1 MAMDK
6 SAADSYVYAKASGML
21 ARSYVGERARQLF
34 SFHTLQE
41 LWAFLFKKEVPVV
54 PETLLAHALEQEAF
68 ERFIYDYKKLVGNY
82 SEPDSIVLTLLRSF
96 EIGRAHV

>member
-34 SFHTLQE
+34 SFHTLSV
-41 LWAFLFKKEVPVV
+41 LS
-54 PETLLAHALEQEAF
+54 LLKS
-68 ERFIYDYKKLVGNY
+68 FINAIVHNFPNESTGN
-82 SEPDSIVLTLLRSF
+82 
-96 EIGRAHV
+96 A